1 MLYCLFAQQH
11 VDTAAFL
18 AALPDALR
26 GDPAVRTTLQICA
39 AIRREDV
46 AEFFRLYEETP
57 PFACKHFMTL
67 FFRRLRTVALYSL
80 LNTWEIVVEII
91 LGSNPPFPSI
101 CSGISSI
108 SLHLRRRSKD

>member
-1 MLYCLFAQQH
+1 
-11 VDTAAFL
+11 
-18 AALPDALR
+18 
-26 GDPAVRTTLQICA
+26 
-39 AIRREDV
+39 
-46 AEFFRLYEETP
+46 
-57 PFACKHFMTL
+57 MTL

-108 SLHLRRRSKD
+108 SLRLRRHSMD